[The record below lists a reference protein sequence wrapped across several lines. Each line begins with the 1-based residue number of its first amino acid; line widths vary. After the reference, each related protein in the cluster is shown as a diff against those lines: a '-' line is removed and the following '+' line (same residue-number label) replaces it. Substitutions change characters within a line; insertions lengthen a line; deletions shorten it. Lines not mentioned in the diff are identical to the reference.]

1 MKEFIIKRKGILIVA
16 LIAIVVIVLSSIK
29 IYLPQEGKETEET
42 EQTTQKETAEYV
54 FQGSFLLPV
63 GIENQVDESSSQTKK
78 AIETKKK
85 LESSLPIYVENF
97 KTSNDRLTTLN
108 VYTIP
113 EDSEYLI
120 HIEIYGIDYQIQNS
134 NPSENPDAVAFIDS
148 FNEIKNRLSSKGVN
162 VKDLYFVFSGRD
174 YIQDTAEIWI
184 KEFQLLK

>member
-1 MKEFIIKRKGILIVA
+1 MKEFIVKRKGILIVA
-16 LIAIVVIVLSSIK
+16 MLAIIVVVLSSIK
-29 IYLPQEGKETEET
+29 IYLPQEEEVSEET
-42 EQTTQKETAEYV
+42 DQTTQKEPASAE
-54 FQGSFLLPV
+54 FRGSFLLPV
-63 GIENQVDESSSQTKK
+63 GIENQVEESSSQTKK

-113 EDSEYLI
+113 EDPEYLV

-148 FNEIKNRLSSKGVN
+148 FNEIKSRLSSKGVN
-162 VKDLYFVFSGRD
+162 VKDLYFVFSGRE
-174 YIQDTAEIWI
+174 YIQDTAEVWI
-184 KEFQLLK
+184 KEFQLLE